1 MHILPSKTVSAI
13 ALAAILNSTVLLPAA
28 QAALVE
34 TDAVYSRQQAALSP
48 AHKEIDTFLA
58 QEDIMQQLQQWGV
71 SPEEARA
78 RASALPAD
86 EAERV
91 SQQIAELPAGQ
102 GAGAV
107 VGAVVFVFL
116 VLLITDILGFTKVF
130 PFTRSVR

>member
-1 MHILPSKTVSAI
+1 MHILSSKTVSAL
-13 ALAAILNSTVLLPAA
+13 ALAAVLNSTVLLPAA

-34 TDAVYSRQQAALSP
+34 TDAIYSQQAVSTP
-48 AHKEIDTFLA
+48 AHKQIDAFLA
-58 QEDIMQQLQQWGV
+58 QEGIVQQLQQWGV

-86 EAERV
+86 EAEQV
-91 SQQIAELPAGQ
+91 AQQIAELPAGQ

-116 VLLITDILGFTKVF
+116 VLLITDILGLTKVF

>member
-1 MHILPSKTVSAI
+1 MHILSSKTVSAI

-34 TDAVYSRQQAALSP
+34 TDAVYSQQQAASTP
-48 AHKEIDTFLA
+48 AHKQIDAFLA
-58 QEDIMQQLQQWGV
+58 QEGIVQQLQQWGV

-86 EAERV
+86 EAEQV
-91 SQQIAELPAGQ
+91 AQQIAELPAGQ

-116 VLLITDILGFTKVF
+116 VLLITDILGLTKVF

>member
-1 MHILPSKTVSAI
+1 MHILSSKTVSAL

-34 TDAVYSRQQAALSP
+34 TDAVYSQQQAITP
-48 AHKEIDTFLA
+48 AHKQIDAFLA
-58 QEDIMQQLQQWGV
+58 QEGIVQQLQQWGV
-71 SPEEARA
+71 SAEEARA
-78 RASALPAD
+78 RANALPAD
-86 EAERV
+86 EAEQVAR
-91 SQQIAELPAGQ
+91 QIAELPAGQ

-116 VLLITDILGFTKVF
+116 VLLITDILGLTKVF